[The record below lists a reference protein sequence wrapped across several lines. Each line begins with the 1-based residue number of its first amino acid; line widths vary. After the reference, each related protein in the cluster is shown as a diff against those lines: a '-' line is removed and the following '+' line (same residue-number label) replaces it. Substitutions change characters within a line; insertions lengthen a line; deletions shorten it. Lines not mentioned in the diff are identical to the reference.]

1 MKKQIMLSNQ
11 QTRRIII
18 LFCFLIIL
26 FVFKVNLDSI
36 LIDSPK
42 LIAARVAK
50 NNEYFINN
58 NILQY
63 SVYLVRVDEV
73 HYRIETL
80 SILSERSFGLKF
92 NQTTPLLAN
101 YSCVVRIMQTEELI
115 ELEPEEQV
123 TLSYDLTIKINFLLD
138 LNSIRSYRD
147 DSMGFELSRIV
158 LAVII
163 KREFKQ
169 NSTIESFIKKNDVED
184 WPRKLRFP
192 YSLINFQKPTIIY
205 PNEPRLPAV
214 GLCIQNTYN
223 IQSTLLLSNW
233 IDFQLSFGF
242 AELRFYDATEN
253 ASLTKFIKEKYKD
266 DQRLTVISYE
276 PTRIFEDLFKQYN
289 ESTCPKSIRNRFLKY
304 TQRHFDK
311 IMFRFAD
318 HITTNDCYTVLR
330 YKYEFVAHF
339 DLDEVIFPRGLENR
353 NPSYECNSACN
364 SKQINFYDYL
374 NLLVESERKGRDRS
388 KLGWIDFRRT
398 TIFMPNGEPEVKLI
412 NDLKSLGNNKS
423 VFVRQNDFKAFGY
436 NFLIDKEDMGYV
448 KSLIQAYNN
457 LTKCP
462 HTQLLLNTD
471 SLDAIMI
478 RYLYFVTKYE
488 GIHKNY
494 KKIHYYKNVNSIFT
508 HWAVDYNNDTWSFI
522 PSPYDGHSIH
532 HFRFKTKDLDKTV
545 NETIRLLNIDYGYFY
560 FLVKQFSNFCNNKKS

>member
-1 MKKQIMLSNQ
+1 M
-11 QTRRIII
+11 
-18 LFCFLIIL
+18 
-26 FVFKVNLDSI
+26 
-36 LIDSPK
+36 
-42 LIAARVAK
+42 
-50 NNEYFINN
+50 
-58 NILQY
+58 
-63 SVYLVRVDEV
+63 
-73 HYRIETL
+73 
-80 SILSERSFGLKF
+80 
-92 NQTTPLLAN
+92 
-101 YSCVVRIMQTEELI
+101 
-115 ELEPEEQV
+115 
-123 TLSYDLTIKINFLLD
+123 
-138 LNSIRSYRD
+138 
-147 DSMGFELSRIV
+147 
-158 LAVII
+158 
-163 KREFKQ
+163 
-169 NSTIESFIKKNDVED
+169 
-184 WPRKLRFP
+184 
-192 YSLINFQKPTIIY
+192 INFQKPTIFY

-253 ASLTKFIKEKYKD
+253 ASLTKLIKKNYED
-266 DQRLTVISYE
+266 PRLTIRPYNKTKV
-276 PTRIFEDLFKQYN
+276 FDNLFNQLN
-289 ESTCPKSIRNRFLKY
+289 DSSVRSFLLNRFDREVHK
-304 TQRHFDK
+304 
-311 IMFRFAD
+311 FAD

-471 SLDAIMI
+471 SLDAMLI
-478 RYLYFVTKYE
+478 RYLYFVTDYNVKSQ
-488 GIHKNY
+488 KNY
-494 KKIHYYKNVNSIFT
+494 KKVDYYKNVNSIFT

-522 PSPYDGHSIH
+522 PSPYDRHSIH
-532 HFRFKTKDLDKTV
+532 HFRFKTREIKTNV
-545 NETIRLLNIDYGYFY
+545 TTTIRLLKIDSDYFFKTIANFKFNT
-560 FLVKQFSNFCNNKKS
+560 FLLINFKKKKKINLLIKIPIYTIFVNLIATI